1 VVVFV
6 ALLVAFGAG
15 IWGAVIR
22 PPAWEVRGQIVAR
35 PAADRILV
43 RHDRVAGLGME
54 AMDLMAIATDPALLD
69 ASGAGPGDRVRLGVR
84 RVGDRLVLI
93 RVERLR

>member
-1 VVVFV
+1 MVVFV
-6 ALLVAFGAG
+6 ALLMAFGAG

-35 PAADRILV
+35 PAADLILV
-43 RHDRVAGLGME
+43 RHDAVPGLGME
-54 AMDLMAIATDPALLD
+54 PMELMAIATDPGLID

-93 RVERLR
+93 RAERLR